1 MSLFGIVDLVDIWLS
16 PLSPCLSTLFMDA
29 LMIYAVVGRIANLD
43 TSKQTNRPINLFAT
57 LPHFERIFICVSKI
71 SIEFFFRI
79 LRILTMSSFLR
90 ACSLRRGIRCLV
102 IGSSEN
108 SVSQHFE
115 RHRPLLYANLF
126 RSGLIFDLISV

>member
-1 MSLFGIVDLVDIWLS
+1 MSLFGIVDIWLS
-16 PLSPCLSTLFMDA
+16 PHPLVCQRCLWMP
-29 LMIYAVVGRIANLD
+29 LMIYAVVGRIAKNLD